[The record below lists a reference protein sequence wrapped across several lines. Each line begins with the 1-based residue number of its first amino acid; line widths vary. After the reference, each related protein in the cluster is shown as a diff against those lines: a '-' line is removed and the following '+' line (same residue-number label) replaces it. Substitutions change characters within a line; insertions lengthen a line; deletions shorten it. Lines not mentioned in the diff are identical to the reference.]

1 MREKSSW
8 KSSVSG
14 FVAGCGIMTLFPLEK
29 MKVHMIVSEKNSR
42 NLIPYYENTRSLF
55 KSMYSKGLRYMYR
68 GFHLQLSASIAWANY
83 FYIYEFFKKLPSE
96 EFKSNNYELYKF
108 SVAAQSAVIG
118 NFMSNPLFVIK
129 TRALLLQNSENW
141 FKDTVESLVKTYK
154 VDGIKGFWRGYSV
167 GLLLA
172 IDGTVSMYL
181 YESIKE
187 RMVFSEPNFN
197 TGFAGALSKCIACTI
212 FFPIVFLK
220 MRLQQ
225 EQYIKAIPLKS
236 QNIQGPISGGKVY
249 ENLSNCITSV
259 YKAEGLLGFYRG
271 LFVTLIKVVPTQALF
286 FTIYELT
293 YSLLDPIKN

>member
-1 MREKSSW
+1 MKERSSW

-29 MKVHMIVSEKNSR
+29 MKIHMIVSERNSR
-42 NLIPYYENTRSLF
+42 NLIPYYQNTRSLF
-55 KSMYSKGLRYMYR
+55 KEMRLKGLRYMYR

-83 FYIYEFFKKLPSE
+83 FYIYEFFKKLPSD
-96 EFKSNNYELYKF
+96 EFRTKNYELYKF
-108 SVAAQSAVIG
+108 TVAAQSAVVG

-129 TRALLLQNSENW
+129 TRALLLHNSENW

-154 VDGIKGFWRGYSV
+154 VDGIRGFWRGYSV

-187 RMVFSEPNFN
+187 RNFFQDLNFN
-197 TGFAGALSKCIACTI
+197 SAFAGALSKCLACTF
-212 FFPIVFLK
+212 FFPVVLLK

-225 EQYIKAIPLKS
+225 EQYINAIPLKS
-236 QNIQGPISGGKVY
+236 KNIQGQVSGNKVY
-249 ENLSNCITSV
+249 ESVSHCI
-259 YKAEGLLGFYRG
+259 KDIMKNDGLLGLYRG
-271 LFVTLIKVVPTQALF
+271 LFITLIKVIPTQALF
-286 FTIYELT
+286 FTVYELT
-293 YSLLDPIKN
+293 YRALEPIGN